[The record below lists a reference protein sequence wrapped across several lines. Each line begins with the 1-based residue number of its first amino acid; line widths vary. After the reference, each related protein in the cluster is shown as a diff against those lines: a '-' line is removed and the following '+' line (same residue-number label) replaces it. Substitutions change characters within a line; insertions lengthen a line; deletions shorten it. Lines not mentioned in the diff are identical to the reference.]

1 MLLLE
6 LFSCRTHIGCPCKWL
21 VTFPLLLNI
30 HLHISHKPRQGSQ
43 FETTCILASFSGTAQ
58 FFHCF
63 SVLQVTENWICRWIF
78 RKLSGGAQF
87 SVACN
92 TKKKQWMMT
101 IWGGPSYLHTPQWS
115 FQQGTLT
122 STAFSWAE
130 ATLTLSAKNT
140 HSLTPMPRPLMTAS
154 SFPSFT
160 DHI

>member
-1 MLLLE
+1 M
-6 LFSCRTHIGCPCKWL
+6 WL
-21 VTFPLLLNI
+21 VTFPLLLTI

-101 IWGGPSYLHTPQWS
+101 IWGGPGYLAHTTMIIPKRHTHKHCL
-115 FQQGTLT
+115 F
-122 STAFSWAE
+122 
-130 ATLTLSAKNT
+130 LSRS
-140 HSLTPMPRPLMTAS
+140 HSDIVCKEHTQPHTNAPPTDDCKLFPIIHRPHL
-154 SFPSFT
+154 
-160 DHI
+160 DEEQ